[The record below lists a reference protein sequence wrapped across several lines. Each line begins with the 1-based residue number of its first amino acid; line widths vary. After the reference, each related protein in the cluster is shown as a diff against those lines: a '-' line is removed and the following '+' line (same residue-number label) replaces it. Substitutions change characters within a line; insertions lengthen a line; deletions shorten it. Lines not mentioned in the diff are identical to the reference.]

1 MVLCTRPTREHYKTA
16 FYDSTRVTLLL
27 QYFPWGLLTRKEKK
41 EIINPFLNPR
51 RGTHKKF
58 QGEKI
63 DNGSEKEE
71 RTRQGSLLQYEPFY

>member
-16 FYDSTRVTLLL
+16 LIARVSRFFCNTSLWDLS
-27 QYFPWGLLTRKEKK
+27 QERKK
-41 EIINPFLNPR
+41 EIINPFLSLR
-51 RGTHKKF
+51 RGTYGKF
-58 QGEKI
+58 QGEKS